1 MPDAFLSRPQGYQQ
15 ITDLSAA
22 VGLTV
27 PHPDTAYVVITV
39 ENHPV
44 RWRDDGTPPTA
55 SVGQLLQIGDM
66 LRYDGPLDRIRF
78 IGTAA
83 GATLNASYY
92 T

>member
-27 PHPDTAYVVITV
+27 PHPDTAYAIITV
-39 ENHPV
+39 ENADV
-44 RWRDDGTPPTA
+44 RWRDDGVLPTA
-55 SVGQLLQIGDM
+55 TAGVPLRVGDV

-78 IGTAA
+78 IGA

>member
-27 PHPDTAYVVITV
+27 PHPDTAYAIITV
-39 ENHPV
+39 EGQNV
-44 RWRDDGTPPTA
+44 RWRDDGQLPTA
-55 SVGQLLQIGDM
+55 TVGQLMRPGDS
-66 LRYDGPLDRIRF
+66 LRYDGPLTAIRF
-78 IGTAA
+78 IGA